1 MAGMETRG
9 RRDHAQEAPDSRFV
23 VGVGIVAIIAIALSL
38 AIGIQVPPDV
48 AMLLAP

>member
-1 MAGMETRG
+1 MARMETRG
-9 RRDHAQEAPDSRFV
+9 RRDHAKAPDFRFV
-23 VGVGIVAIIAIALSL
+23 VGVAIVAIIAIALSL